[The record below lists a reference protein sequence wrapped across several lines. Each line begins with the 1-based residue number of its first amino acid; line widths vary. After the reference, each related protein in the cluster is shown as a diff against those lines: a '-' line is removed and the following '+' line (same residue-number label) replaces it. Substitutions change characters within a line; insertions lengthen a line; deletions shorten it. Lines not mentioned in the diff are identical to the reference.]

1 MTSIITTS
9 IFSSLLS
16 PLEIL
21 TQNGLFELLR
31 LMYFCIPFSSVKI
44 GQEEM
49 KESLEGE
56 RLLYPMQPSLLFIII
71 IPTNRQTVCQHEL
84 CV

>member
-56 RLLYPMQPSLLFIII
+56 RLLYPMPPSLLF